1 MATAGPGDVSERRVG
16 QPNPLI
22 QPGIAAIIRDS
33 RGRVLLHLRRD
44 DGGWAP
50 PSGTVEFGEDL
61 WTAFRREVAEETG
74 LAVACERLIG
84 VYSAPEF
91 QVVEA
96 PDGRRF
102 HWVTC
107 VFACD
112 HAGGELHGS
121 DEGLEWRWFPPDD
134 LPDNLLAYAAAWLE
148 DGLKE
153 GDEVVVR

>member
-1 MATAGPGDVSERRVG
+1 ME

-33 RGRVLLHLRRD
+33 RGRVLLHFRRD

-61 WTAFRREVAEETG
+61 QTAFRREVAEETG
-74 LAVACERLIG
+74 LEVACERLLG
-84 VYSAPEF
+84 VYSDPEF

-96 PDGRRF
+96 PDGRHF

-107 VFACD
+107 VFACE
-112 HAGGELHGS
+112 HSGGELRGS
-121 DEGLEWRWFPPDD
+121 DEGLEWRWFVPDELPDD
-134 LPDNLLAYAAAWLE
+134 LLPYAAAWLE
-148 DGLKE
+148 DGLKD
-153 GDEVVVR
+153 GNQVVVR